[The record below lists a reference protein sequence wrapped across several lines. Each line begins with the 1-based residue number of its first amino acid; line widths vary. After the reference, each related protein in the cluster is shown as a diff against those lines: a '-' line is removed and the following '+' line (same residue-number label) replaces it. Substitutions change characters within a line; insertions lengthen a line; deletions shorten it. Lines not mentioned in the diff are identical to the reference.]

1 MSFLST
7 VNWCQCNRR
16 EDLDEY
22 NKWLSV
28 HTNIN
33 ITENIDSTEPEQ
45 IQGKSSWGKPK
56 QT

>member
-1 MSFLST
+1 MAIYEMHELPNALST

-28 HTNIN
+28 HTNVN
-33 ITENIDSTEPEQ
+33 ITEDIDFFFPHSEQ
-45 IQGKSSWGKPK
+45 A
-56 QT
+56 